1 MSPHEPSA
9 GAASESRRR
18 AAVVAISLVLV
29 GLVAI
34 GFAPGVASADDTLE
48 RDGSDLVVNVSS
60 VDDPETVTV
69 AVTDPADT
77 GITYTADA
85 TNVEDGKVRIDV
97 AVPDEGTVNGTDLRT
112 ANVTVTVD
120 PAGENA
126 TAVQLANETAVPLH
140 AVALAEP
147 AWIGDGEGDNATDRL
162 YVPLDPA
169 GTVGVSAGTDFDVG
183 LDLNGNE
190 TADVEGTIRGNGTQL
205 VVDRDELANEAGDSR
220 ETLDLRVLSSAGP
233 VSDRAPIDPELR
245 SWEDGL
251 ALWHPLFEPGE
262 TYAVDASVVG
272 ENANYTDTDAETD
285 RGYLELPAQLRGETE
300 IRVSTADGTELANYT
315 KSNPLT
321 YAGASRVDATVDDG
335 SLRFDR
341 SLAGLAVD
349 GALVGSGDGSTYA
362 GITGTADDEGR
373 LALGDADLNGA
384 ETLLLSTAA
393 GDMAVTLETGGDSA
407 GTGTGGGLDSILPV
421 LLAFLVPFGVGVL
434 PGAVIGH
441 RSQSD
446 PDPVN
451 TLLIGV
457 ISFGLAGIAAVGVL
471 VVLAP
476 DLFGTDLVNLV
487 SYAGVILGTVGTAA
501 GHQLLAESGVA
512 AASGPF
518 AAKVT
523 VTDGSDPFRGDVTV
537 HYREPGEQERY
548 DPVTVRGGR
557 ETVQL
562 PGAGTWEMYARHGSA
577 HSDVET
583 VDANEPSV
591 TLTIPVEAT
600 LTVVDAVDGEPVT
613 DAAISGEGGIS
624 GTTDRNGAVTLDPPE
639 DATDAEIEVSH
650 DRYADATERVRF
662 QQNAS
667 HTVELERRTGRLRG
681 SATVDGTAA
690 GAVPFRI
697 VPDDEFLSDRFDVE
711 TVTTDADGTLD
722 ERTLPIGQYRVEVTL
737 TDGNVAYEGAET
749 TVTVNE
755 SGTARAT
762 VDARFTWRLDA
773 DRRDRID
780 RVRSDVRSVLEGGG
794 RDGKIPRYYA
804 SVVESMLDAA
814 ESVPD
819 AGHEFVGRE
828 VDPSEAVDGILGAA
842 ERATDAISE
851 AMTTKRNVD
860 LFAACA
866 DMPDADVRW
875 SGSFELGEL
884 LDRLESD
891 SSAQR
896 REVKQR
902 YEAVDGLIE
911 DRRGELSEIAP
922 AREMQ
927 QRAWELTREA
937 DRGPEAVAIG
947 YTSLLLL
954 DAVEELFEHDALRER
969 LTRTVF

>member
-18 AAVVAISLVLV
+18 AVVVAISLVLV
-29 GLVAI
+29 SLVAV

-48 RDGSDLVVNVSS
+48 REGSDLVVNVSS
-60 VDDPETVTV
+60 VDDPETITV

-85 TNVEDGKVRIDV
+85 TNAEDGEVRIDV
-97 AVPDEGTVNGTDLRT
+97 AAPDGGTVNGTDLRN
-112 ANVTVTVD
+112 ASVTVTVD
-120 PAGENA
+120 PAGENV

-140 AVALAEP
+140 AVALADP
-147 AWIGDGEGDNATDRL
+147 AWIGDGEGDNTTDRL
-162 YVPLDPA
+162 YVPLDPD
-169 GTVGVSAGTDFDVG
+169 GTAGVSAGTDFDVG
-183 LDLNGNE
+183 LDVDGNG
-190 TADVEGTIRGNGTQL
+190 TADVEGTIRGDGTQL
-205 VVDRDELANEAGDSR
+205 VVDRGELVDEAGDSR

-272 ENANYTDTDAETD
+272 KNANYTDTDAETD

-349 GALVGSGDGSTYA
+349 GAVVDTGNGSIYA
-362 GITGTADDEGR
+362 GIGGVVNEAGR
-373 LALGDADLNGA
+373 LAFDGTDLSGA

-393 GDMAVTLETGGDSA
+393 GDMVVTLKANSSSA
-407 GTGTGGGLDSILPV
+407 GTGAGGGLNSILPV

-471 VVLAP
+471 VVFAL

-501 GHQLLAESGVA
+501 GHQLLAESEVA

-523 VTDGSDPFRGDVTV
+523 VTDGSDLFRGDVTV

-557 ETVQL
+557 GTVQL
-562 PGAGTWEMYARHGSA
+562 PGTGTWEMYARHGSA

-613 DAAISGEGGIS
+613 DAAISGNGIS
-624 GTTDRNGAVTLDPPE
+624 GTTDRNGAVTIDPPE

-681 SATVDGTAA
+681 SATVDDTAA

-737 TDGNVAYEGAET
+737 TDGNVGYEGTET

-794 RDGKIPRYYA
+794 RDGTIPRYYA
-804 SVVESMLDAA
+804 SVVDSMLEAA

-828 VDPSEAVDGILGAA
+828 VDPSEAVDEILGAA
-842 ERATDAISE
+842 ERTTDAISE

-875 SGSFELGEL
+875 SGSFELAEL

-891 SSAQR
+891 SSARR

-902 YEAVDGLIE
+902 YEAVDGLIK

>member
-1 MSPHEPSA
+1 M
-9 GAASESRRR
+9 
-18 AAVVAISLVLV
+18 AISLVLV
-29 GLVAI
+29 SLVAV

-69 AVTDPADT
+69 EVTDPADT
-77 GITYTADA
+77 EITYTANA
-85 TNVEDGKVRIDV
+85 TNTEDGEVRIDV
-97 AVPDEGTVNGTDLRT
+97 AAPDPGGTVNGTDLRS

-126 TAVQLANETAVPLH
+126 TAVPLANETAVPLH
-140 AVALAEP
+140 AVALADP
-147 AWIGDGEGDNATDRL
+147 VWIGDSEGDNATDQL

-183 LDLNGNE
+183 LGLDGNE
-190 TADVEGTIRGNGTQL
+190 TVDVEGTIRGDGTQL
-205 VVDRDELANEAGDSR
+205 VVDRGELVDEAGDSR

-233 VSDRAPIDPELR
+233 VSDRAPIGPELR
-245 SWEDGL
+245 SWGDGL
-251 ALWHPLFEPGE
+251 ALWHPLFEPGQE
-262 TYAVDASVVG
+262 YTV
-272 ENANYTDTDAETD
+272 NAADDGNARYTATAAETVD
-285 RGYLELPAQLRGETE
+285 GYLELPGLSAGEAE
-300 IRVSTADGTELANYT
+300 IRVSTADGTELVNRTDDALEY
-315 KSNPLT
+315 SGPLELS
-321 YAGASRVDATVDDG
+321 AEVADDG
-335 SLRFDR
+335 SLGFDR

-349 GALVGSGDGSTYA
+349 GAVVDTGSGSMYA
-362 GITGTADDEGR
+362 GIDGAVNEEGR
-373 LALGDADLNGA
+373 LAFDETDLSGA

-393 GDMAVTLETGGDSA
+393 GDIAVTLETGSDSA
-407 GTGTGGGLDSILPV
+407 APGALGGLGGILSV
-421 LLAFLVPFGVGVL
+421 LLVFLAPLVVGLGLGGVIAQFQNGIPDIVSKLALGVMGFAL
-434 PGAVIGH
+434 ALGSLFAIHLLTPIVVLGSTLQWVGLIGILFGAVGTPAI
-441 RSQSD
+441 
-446 PDPVN
+446 P
-451 TLLIGV
+451 T
-457 ISFGLAGIAAVGVL
+457 
-471 VVLAP
+471 VVASRK
-476 DLFGTDLVNLV
+476 GG
-487 SYAGVILGTVGTAA
+487 A
-501 GHQLLAESGVA
+501 VA
-512 AASGPF
+512 APGPF

-523 VTDGSDPFRGDVTV
+523 VTDGSDLFRGDVTV
-537 HYREPGEQERY
+537 HYREPGGQDRY

-557 ETVQL
+557 GTVQL
-562 PGAGTWEMYARHGSA
+562 PGTGSWEMYAQHGSA
-577 HSDVET
+577 HSDIET
-583 VDANEPSV
+583 VDANEPTV

-600 LTVVDAVDGEPVT
+600 LTVVDAVDGEPVA
-613 DAAISGEGGIS
+613 DATISGEGGIS
-624 GTTDRNGAVTLDPPE
+624 GTTDQNGAVTLDPPE

-662 QQNAS
+662 RQNAN
-667 HTVELERRTGRLRG
+667 HTVELDRRTGRLRG
-681 SATVDGTAA
+681 AATVDGTAA

-722 ERTLPIGQYRVEVTL
+722 ERTLPIGRYRVEVTL
-737 TDGNVAYEGAET
+737 TDGNVAYEGTET
-749 TVTVNE
+749 TITVNE
-755 SGTARAT
+755 SGTARAA

-794 RDGKIPRYYA
+794 RDGTIPRYYA
-804 SVVESMLDAA
+804 SVVDSMLDAA

-819 AGHEFVGRE
+819 VGHEFVGRE
-828 VDPSEAVDGILGAA
+828 VDPSDAVDGILAAA

-875 SGSFELGEL
+875 SGSFELAEL

-891 SSAQR
+891 SNAQR

-911 DRRGELSEIAP
+911 GRRGELSEIAP

-937 DRGPEAVAIG
+937 DRGSEAVAIG